1 MLGVWCSNRPSPANG
16 AGSWETHAPKKPRFT
31 EYGSVMNY
39 TSGFPAVVRR
49 DSWGAVH
56 LFCWI
61 AAYSFRFCSRS
72 ASRSSDVDSWL

>member
-1 MLGVWCSNRPSPANG
+1 MGYR
-16 AGSWETHAPKKPRFT
+16 
-31 EYGSVMNY
+31 SVMNY
-39 TSGFPAVVRR
+39 TSDFPAVVRW
-49 DSWGAVH
+49 DSWGALH